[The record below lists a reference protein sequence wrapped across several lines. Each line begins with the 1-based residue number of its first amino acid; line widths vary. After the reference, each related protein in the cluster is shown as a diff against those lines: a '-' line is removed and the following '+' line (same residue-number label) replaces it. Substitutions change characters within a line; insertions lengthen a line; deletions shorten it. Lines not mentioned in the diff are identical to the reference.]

1 MIQLLLSLFEELL
14 GKSHLM
20 TPSSIAFST
29 SRPGWPPLPAEESG
43 ISSTLMT
50 QCCLKKNDEGETPA
64 VSAMLS
70 RGINERIPSDN
81 SHQLSAPCLTC
92 SDCHQPNTLPSVFS
106 EDPLVRQPMRLSLF
120 RVLGPPATAHLNLT
134 QAS

>member
-1 MIQLLLSLFEELL
+1 MA
-14 GKSHLM
+14 
-20 TPSSIAFST
+20 TPACRGSWDIKYFNDT
-29 SRPGWPPLPAEESG
+29 VLP
-43 ISSTLMT
+43 
-50 QCCLKKNDEGETPA
+50 QKKNDQGETPA
-64 VSAMLS
+64 VSPMLS

-106 EDPLVRQPMRLSLF
+106 DDPLVRRPMRLGLF
-120 RVLGPPATAHLNLT
+120 RVLGPPAMAHLNLT